1 MLKWKMYNKTRK
13 RNLIP
18 FLLNDKSFIYLIIDR
33 TLVSFISNFYQ
44 EVSTL
49 RLVKRFVDCVDPLR
63 EKVGIIS

>member
-1 MLKWKMYNKTRK
+1 MYNKTRK